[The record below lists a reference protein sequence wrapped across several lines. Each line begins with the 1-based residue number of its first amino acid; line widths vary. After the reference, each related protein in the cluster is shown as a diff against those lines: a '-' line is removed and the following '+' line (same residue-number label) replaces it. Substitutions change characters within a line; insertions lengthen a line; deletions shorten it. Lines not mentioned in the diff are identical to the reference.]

1 MENEGKKSGEKMVF
15 VVIWLR
21 VEKGRDF
28 GGAHKFSLLPHQNI
42 FLPNWGDN
50 RREKCP
56 KIFGQNCL
64 HFFFNF
70 LANWA

>member
-1 MENEGKKSGEKMVF
+1 MIGRMENGEKSGKKMVF

-28 GGAHKFSLLPHQNI
+28 GGARNFSLLPHQNTF
-42 FLPNWGDN
+42 FLNWGEN

-56 KIFGQNCL
+56 KIF
-64 HFFFNF
+64 
-70 LANWA
+70 